1 MSGRRREGISPNLF
15 PFLAVLVCTLGT
27 LILLLAL
34 VAENAG
40 EAIASTTQ
48 AEPAGPDPDLPD
60 PAELAAAAEQ
70 IDRQLREARWH
81 REQTVKMRE
90 EQTADLEQRRDRL
103 AHLEDHIRRLREELE
118 SLSVEVDRSQDSEAS
133 GDVGQAQQTL
143 DRLLIEIEQEK
154 GAIAELQEELQT
166 QTPRIVI
173 VPHKGPNGTDRRPI
187 YIECRHD
194 GVYLQPGNLRIP
206 SAHLDSQ
213 PGFPNPLEAA
223 LRTIRHH
230 ALHDYQDAVAPYPLL
245 VVRPDGIAT
254 YAAARSAMQGWD
266 DQFGYELLPGDV
278 ELAFPP
284 SDSALDSKVA
294 ATIRQSI
301 DRRNAMFAR
310 LGGRGG
316 SGRGGA
322 GSAGGG
328 RATAFP
334 YGSLVDEANGGAT
347 RPHHGLGTS
356 PSDSG
361 SAFNGAEATGD
372 AARSAPIGSENA
384 GDDLGVV
391 AGGGRPTGDA
401 GASGNGL
408 GDGSREGAGM
418 SSSTDRGVGTGA
430 TEGLADMGQTG
441 IGQTGIGQTGD
452 GQRDSGSPDLGTPGT
467 GEIGA
472 VAANRSVGVGEPGF
486 SAAGGDPA
494 GSMDGSRDASRAS
507 PAGSSPGSA
516 GSQQDGPQ
524 EGWALADATAG
535 GSATGSASG
544 TAQGGSAASAS
555 ASGGPGGPQ
564 ASGAANMDAEEAQS
578 MSGSPSVDFQSASPP
593 PVTRVGRDWALPPQT
608 NSGPR
613 NEVLRMIRVECHA
626 DRFVLLPEGG
636 RGEPRSYPFPDGDV
650 QRAAIAMATDIRER
664 VRHWGASV
672 PNSRW
677 QPVLEVAVG
686 DGAQLR
692 YSQLQRLYEGSG
704 LLIQTRENR

>member
-48 AEPAGPDPDLPD
+48 TEPAGPDPDFPD

-90 EQTADLEQRRDRL
+90 EQTADLEQRRDRM
-103 AHLEDHIRRLREELE
+103 AHLEDHVRRLREELE
-118 SLSVEVDRSQDSEAS
+118 SLSIEVDRSQDPETP

-187 YIECRHD
+187 YIECRRD
-194 GVYLQPGNLRIP
+194 GVYLQPGNLQIP
-206 SAHLDSQ
+206 RGHLDSQ

-284 SDSALDSKVA
+284 SDPGLDSKVA
-294 ATIRQSI
+294 ATIRQTI
-301 DRRNAMFAR
+301 DRRNAMLAR

-316 SGRGGA
+316 SGSGRGGA
-322 GSAGGG
+322 GGGH
-328 RATAFP
+328 ATAFP
-334 YGSLVDEANGGAT
+334 NGSLVEEANGGAT
-347 RPHHGLGTS
+347 RPPYGLGTS
-356 PSDSG
+356 PSGSG
-361 SAFNGAEATGD
+361 SAFNSAEATND
-372 AARSAPIGSENA
+372 AARSALNGSGTA
-384 GDDLGVV
+384 TDDLGVV
-391 AGGGRPTGDA
+391 AGGGRPTAGA
-401 GASGNGL
+401 GASGNGF
-408 GDGSREGAGM
+408 GDGSREGAGIPAT
-418 SSSTDRGVGTGA
+418 SEPGIGTGA
-430 TEGLADMGQTG
+430 SDGLAGMGQSGT
-441 IGQTGIGQTGD
+441 
-452 GQRDSGSPDLGTPGT
+452 GQRDSGNPDSGTFGQ
-467 GEIGA
+467 GEIGSGSG
-472 VAANRSVGVGEPGF
+472 AANRAVGAGEPGS
-486 SAAGGDPA
+486 SAGGGDPA
-494 GSMDGSRDASRAS
+494 GSMDGSREASRAS
-507 PAGSSPGSA
+507 PAGSSAS
-516 GSQQDGPQ
+516 SQQDSSQ
-524 EGWALADATAG
+524 EGWALADASAG

-544 TAQGGSAASAS
+544 SARGGSAASAS

-564 ASGAANMDAEEAQS
+564 ASGSANMDADESQS
-578 MSGSPSVDFQSASPP
+578 NSGSPSVDFQSSSPP
-593 PVTRVGRDWALPPQT
+593 PVTRVGKDWALPPQT

-636 RGEPRSYPFPDGDV
+636 RGEPKAYPFPDGDI

-677 QPVLEVAVG
+677 QPVLEVAVV